1 MMEMINER
9 RELIDREETNKMLE
23 AIHDQAKWNR
33 LEEDD
38 KAMMK
43 KINKE
48 LKKPTKKSKIKEVL
62 ISGIADTLLLTIS
75 LAGITAWAFVLMFLC
90 K

>member
-33 LEEDD
+33 LVEED

>member
-1 MMEMINER
+1 MKEMITKK
-9 RELIDREETNKMLE
+9 REQMDMEETNKMLE

-33 LEEDD
+33 LVEED

>member
-33 LEEDD
+33 LEEEG
-38 KAMMK
+38 KVIMK
-43 KINKE
+43 KINKT
-48 LKKPTKKSKIKEVL
+48 LKPTKKSKIKEVL

>member
-33 LEEDD
+33 LEEEG
-38 KAMMK
+38 KVIMK

>member
-33 LEEDD
+33 LVEED

-48 LKKPTKKSKIKEVL
+48 LKKPTKKNKIKEVL

>member
-1 MMEMINER
+1 MMEMINEK

-33 LEEDD
+33 LVEED
-38 KAMMK
+38 KAMMR
-43 KINKE
+43 KINKT
-48 LKKPTKKSKIKEVL
+48 LKPTKKSKIKEVL